1 MPSHPSRWRLA
12 AALTV
17 LALPIAAPLRA
28 QVGAAD
34 SSRTALVAE
43 LLRVTRVAETALSAM
58 EAQFPAQRALNPKV
72 SPEFWDRFLARV
84 RRDTA
89 AMLTELVPIYEE
101 AFTVEQLRDL
111 LAFYRTP
118 AGRRF
123 IEVQPE
129 VARASVLA
137 GQRWGAR
144 VGAEVAADMME
155 EGIPLTTE

>member
-1 MPSHPSRWRLA
+1 VPSRSSGWRA
-12 AALTV
+12 AATLAV
-17 LALPIAAPLRA
+17 LALPLASPVRAQAGATDSAAP
-28 QVGAAD
+28 
-34 SSRTALVAE
+34 ALVAE

-58 EAQFPAQRALNPKV
+58 EAGLPAQRALNPKV

-84 RRDTA
+84 RQDTA
-89 AMLTELVPIYEE
+89 AMLTELVPIYQQ
-101 AFTVEQLRDL
+101 AFTVEQVREL

-118 AGRRF
+118 AGRRL

-144 VGAEVAADMME
+144 VGAEVAADMMQ
-155 EGIPLTTE
+155 EGIPLSTE

>member
-1 MPSHPSRWRLA
+1 VPPHPSRWRLA
-12 AALTV
+12 AILV
-17 LALPIAAPLRA
+17 LLALPIAAPLRA
-28 QVGAAD
+28 QAGAAAT
-34 SSRTALVAE
+34 SKPALVAE
-43 LLRVTRVAETALSAM
+43 FLRVTRVAETALSAM
-58 EAQFPAQRALNPKV
+58 EAQLPAQRALNPKV

-118 AGRRF
+118 SGRRF

-129 VARASVLA
+129 LAHASVLA

-144 VGAEVAADMME
+144 VGADVGADMLE
-155 EGIPLTTE
+155 AGIPLTTE

>member
-1 MPSHPSRWRLA
+1 MPYQPSRWRVATALA
-12 AALTV
+12 A
-17 LALPIAAPLRA
+17 LAISLAAPLRA
-28 QVGAAD
+28 QAGAAD
-34 SSRTALVAE
+34 SEGRALVAE

-58 EAQFPAQRALNPKV
+58 EAGLPAQRALNPKV

-89 AMLTELVPIYEE
+89 AMLTELVPIYEQ
-101 AFTVEQLRDL
+101 AFTAEQVREL

-118 AGRRF
+118 AGRRL

-144 VGAEVAADMME
+144 VGAEVAADMMA